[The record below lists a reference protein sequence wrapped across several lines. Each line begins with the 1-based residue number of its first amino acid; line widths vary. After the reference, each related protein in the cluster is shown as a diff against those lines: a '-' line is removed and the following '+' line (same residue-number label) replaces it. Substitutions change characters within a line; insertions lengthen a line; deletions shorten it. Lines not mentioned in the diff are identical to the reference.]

1 MVTVLQ
7 EILEWSQGRPAW
19 QCDALRRLVLN
30 GELSADDVRALVKI
44 CKATH
49 GLAEQQEF
57 APLTKNHVRDERE
70 DAAAVSLESIFHHR
84 GVNALAEGQTLR
96 FAPKLTVVYGDNA
109 AGKTGYIR
117 ILKSACRARG
127 QEKIIGNVVSR
138 ATPLTPLVAIRYKV
152 GGSPIHGN
160 GRDRGKTSLSPA

>member
-7 EILEWSQGRPAW
+7 EIIEWSQGRPAW

-30 GELSADDVRALVKI
+30 GELSADDVGALVEI

-70 DAAAVSLESIFHHR
+70 DAAPV
-84 GVNALAEGQTLR
+84 LA
-96 FAPKLTVVYGDNA
+96 
-109 AGKTGYIR
+109 
-117 ILKSACRARG
+117 
-127 QEKIIGNVVSR
+127 
-138 ATPLTPLVAIRYKV
+138 
-152 GGSPIHGN
+152 
-160 GRDRGKTSLSPA
+160 